1 MSDFRPC
8 AVVPTYEN
16 PRTVGRV
23 VRDIHE
29 AGLEVIVV
37 DDGSSAPGEKACQIL
52 ESDGIAT
59 RIRLERNSGKGAAV
73 KAGFQRAAELGF
85 THALQIDAD
94 GQPILS
100 TDVLAGIDTQSDEFN
115 AAFLVCLPI
124 LSSAAP
130 VQLGSDPEL
139 QAAVQ
144 DALRDFS
151 SCMRDEGVEDFPD
164 PAPGFDGTGSPYPLT
179 ALDTSDPDVDA
190 ANPWGG
196 HTLEWLTESPPAP
209 GNFPGPFVVTSEA
222 PLLDEDFVNPYA
234 DAEASS

>member
-1 MSDFRPC
+1 MRRF
-8 AVVPTYEN
+8 
-16 PRTVGRV
+16 
-23 VRDIHE
+23 
-29 AGLEVIVV
+29 VIILSLALVAAACGGG
-37 DDGSSAPGEKACQIL
+37 DDASEPDGVASLNEG
-52 ESDGIAT
+52 SDGASQEA
-59 RIRLERNSGKGAAV
+59 RI
-73 KAGFQRAAELGF
+73 GFEEGLLQF
-85 THALQIDAD
+85 TACMRDQGVDLPDIQVDAD

-124 LSSAAP
+124 LSNAAP

-151 SCMRDEGVEDFPD
+151 ACMRDEGVEDFPD

-190 ANPWGG
+190 AFDACGD
-196 HTLEWLTESPPAP
+196 LIS
-209 GNFPGPFVVTSEA
+209 FPGVGS
-222 PLLDEDFVNPYA
+222 
-234 DAEASS
+234 

>member
-73 KAGFQRAAELGF
+73 KAGFQRAAELE
-85 THALQIDAD
+85 
-94 GQPILS
+94 
-100 TDVLAGIDTQSDEFN
+100 LA
-115 AAFLVCLPI
+115 A
-124 LSSAAP
+124 
-130 VQLGSDPEL
+130 
-139 QAAVQ
+139 
-144 DALRDFS
+144 
-151 SCMRDEGVEDFPD
+151 
-164 PAPGFDGTGSPYPLT
+164 
-179 ALDTSDPDVDA
+179 
-190 ANPWGG
+190 
-196 HTLEWLTESPPAP
+196 
-209 GNFPGPFVVTSEA
+209 
-222 PLLDEDFVNPYA
+222 
-234 DAEASS
+234 AEAERDTLAELRIENANFEALVEQRRGAIPWTWVVGALVVALGAGFVGGWWWLDASIRRRYGGFKMY